1 MYDGLNGMF
10 LCLSTHATLS
20 ICNILSCCFVL
31 GLHPVM
37 ERIKREVLDLLI
49 SLCGTSENLIAAL
62 NIMEKDGAFQTP

>member
-1 MYDGLNGMF
+1 MLHLG
-10 LCLSTHATLS
+10 

-31 GLHPVM
+31 GLYPVM

-49 SLCGTSENLIAAL
+49 SLCGTSEDLIAAL